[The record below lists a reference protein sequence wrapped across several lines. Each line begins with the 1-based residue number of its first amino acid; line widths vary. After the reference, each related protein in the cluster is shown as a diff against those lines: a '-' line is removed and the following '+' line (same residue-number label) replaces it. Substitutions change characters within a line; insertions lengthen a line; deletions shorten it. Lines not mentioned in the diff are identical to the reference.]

1 MNNFNGNSMDGAN
14 TYTNLTHFT
23 ADGVAGTSMTIQT
36 VIDKDE
42 LKCTT
47 SCTTF
52 FRISRLMVVLV
63 ALVVDLRNRNVRY
76 EGKVQVFR

>member
-14 TYTNLTHFT
+14 TYTDLTHVT
-23 ADGVAGTSMTIQT
+23 TDGVAGASVTIQT

-42 LKCTT
+42 LNCTT

-52 FRISRLMVVLV
+52 FRISRLMVVLL
-63 ALVVDLRNRNVRY
+63 ALVVDLGNRNVR
-76 EGKVQVFR
+76 